1 MVEENQ
7 SRVASGYTAES
18 WQVFRKALEAAQ
30 AVLADSN
37 TTQAEV
43 DEAIQ
48 AVNKAIEQLQEV
60 TKVDKTALKKL
71 VEENQSRVASSYIA
85 ES

>member
-7 SRVASGYTAES
+7 NRVASGYTAES

-48 AVNKAIEQLQEV
+48 AVNKAIEQL
-60 TKVDKTALKKL
+60 
-71 VEENQSRVASSYIA
+71 
-85 ES
+85 